1 MDLYAAWGAFFSFTI
16 FSFNDPKDIKDMHL
30 QSKFHEVLS
39 KIAATRDY
47 FVFFRFINF
56 LTDLK
61 LQVVIKSEPMDI

>member
-1 MDLYAAWGAFFSFTI
+1 MFYFTI
-16 FSFNDPKDIKDMHL
+16 SSLQEPKDIKDMHL

-39 KIAATRDY
+39 KTAVTRDY